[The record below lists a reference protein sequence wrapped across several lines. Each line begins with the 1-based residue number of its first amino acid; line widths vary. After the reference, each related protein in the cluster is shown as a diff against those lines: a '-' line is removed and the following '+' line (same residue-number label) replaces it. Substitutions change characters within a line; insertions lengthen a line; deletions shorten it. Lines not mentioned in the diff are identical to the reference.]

1 VAVIS
6 KADARRRGGVARVR
20 DVSRF
25 LSTSFDEPVGPH
37 IDRDGVRGYYIDLR
51 VKARKP
57 DFAEAWPW
65 EPNGAPWVACAQM
78 GLGGYERYLAGEG
91 HEWLELARRA
101 GERIAA
107 HLAPEGPRRGALEH
121 NFDFPH
127 TFPMRTPWI
136 SAMAQGEA
144 CSLLV
149 RLHRDTG
156 EQGYATAALL
166 ALEPLFVRTPDG
178 GAMDLLDGL
187 PFPEEYPT
195 EPPSFVLNGGIFSLW
210 GLYDAG
216 RGLGDERAARA
227 FDAGLDA
234 LVANLH
240 RWDTGWWSR
249 YDLYPHPVRNV
260 ASSGYHELHVNQ
272 LRAMAVIAPRPELAE
287 TADRWE
293 RYRASRLCRARAF
306 VSKVLFRLRVP
317 RSRPV
322 KAA

>member
-1 VAVIS
+1 MS
-6 KADARRRGGVARVR
+6 KADERRRGGVARVR

-25 LSTSFDEPVGPH
+25 LSTSFDEPVGSQ
-37 IDRDGVRGYYIDLR
+37 IDPDGVRGYYIDLR
-51 VKARKP
+51 VKARIP

-65 EPNGAPWVACAQM
+65 EPGEAPWVACAQL
-78 GLGGYERYLAGEG
+78 GIGGYERYLAGEG
-91 HEWLELARRA
+91 DEWLELARGA
-101 GERIAA
+101 GDRIAA
-107 HLAPEGPRRGALEH
+107 HLLPDGPRRGALEH

-144 CSLLV
+144 SSLLV
-149 RLHRDTG
+149 RLHLETG
-156 EQGYATAALL
+156 EHDYAAAALL

-178 GAMDLLDGL
+178 GAMDLLDGR

-216 RGLGDERAARA
+216 KGLRDERAARA
-227 FDAGLDA
+227 FEEGLEA
-234 LVANLH
+234 LAASVH

-272 LRAMAVIAPRPELAE
+272 LRAMAIIAPRPELIEA
-287 TADRWE
+287 ADRFE
-293 RYRASRLCRARAF
+293 RYRSSRLSRARAF
-306 VSKVLFRLRVP
+306 ASKVVFRLRVP

-322 KAA
+322 KTA